1 MVYMYNILLADSN
14 IDTLEEM
21 FKEMKYC
28 FIGDYKLL
36 QKKYRE
42 DSINY
47 LGYKVGLQNVNA
59 QEVPIRK
66 DQL

>member
-21 FKEMKYC
+21 FEEIKYC

-47 LGYKVGLQNVNA
+47 LGYKVGL
-59 QEVPIRK
+59 
-66 DQL
+66 